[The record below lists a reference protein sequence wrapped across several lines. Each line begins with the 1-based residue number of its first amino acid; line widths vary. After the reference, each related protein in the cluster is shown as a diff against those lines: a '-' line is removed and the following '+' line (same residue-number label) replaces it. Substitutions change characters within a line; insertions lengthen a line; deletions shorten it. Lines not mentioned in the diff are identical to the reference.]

1 MKKNNNKV
9 KATVN
14 ATKSGK
20 RITKSSKS
28 SKDMISN
35 VVSQLPQECFVMSGD
50 KNIYRGSTEL
60 PYVEINQRPVLD
72 MLGIPYERAN
82 IGDRQVYIY
91 WDPDYVSYEE
101 KVLPLYFKAPKGGF
115 KTAIKVKGQVPTAEM
130 RNAASRMKELAIE
143 GSGILR
149 YYEQKYCFAKKIL
162 HGKPCGVVL
171 TSKIIH
177 EDISW
182 NDAEIKVFSY
192 SVDDKRSL
200 VFFFDKNKID
210 QIRAEDRKNKKPT
223 FLELIVPAYM
233 EEYKSRIIGKAG
245 VRIQFMAKSMKVMGI
260 NVKSAPEVNTA
271 SAEAA
276 KE

>member
-72 MLGIPYERAN
+72 ALGIPYERAN
-82 IGDRQVYIY
+82 IGDRQVYVY
-91 WDPDYVSYEE
+91 WDPNYEIYEE
-101 KVLPLYFKAPKGGF
+101 RVLPLYFKGPKGGF
-115 KTAIKVKGQVPTAEM
+115 KTAVKVKGQVPSAEM
-130 RNAASRMKELAIE
+130 WNAATKLKEEAIL

-162 HGKPCGVVL
+162 HGNPCGVVL
-171 TSKIIH
+171 TAKIIH

-182 NDAEIKVFSY
+182 NGTEIKVFSY
-192 SVDDKRSL
+192 PVDNKKSL

-210 QIRAEDRKNKKPT
+210 QMRAEDHKNKVPT
-223 FLELIVPAYM
+223 CLELIVPAYM
-233 EEYKSRIIGKAG
+233 DEYKSKIIGKAG
-245 VRIQFMAKSMKVMGI
+245 ARIQFMAKSMKVMGI
-260 NVKSAPEVNTA
+260 SVKSEAEIAAP
-271 SAEAA
+271 S
-276 KE
+276 KEE